1 MEIYLEKEKRTIE
14 FERIPINFKKN
25 NLDSLFFIKN
35 NTTLSETLKNK
46 RYSPLKDILGDISK
60 EDMNTP
66 IGLFLKK
73 LKESNDD
80 RYLKFL
86 NNYGDLTFCKFMIEK
101 SLSDNGIY
109 AWVLDNEIKY
119 VGRCT
124 NNYRKRINQGYG
136 NISPKNCFKDGQ
148 ATNCHLNSEINKV
161 SDRIQ
166 LYFHKMT
173 GSSIEDIKLLEKN
186 ILKEKDYE
194 WNIQKR

>member
-25 NLDSLFFIKN
+25 NLDSLFFIKDN
-35 NTTLSETLKNK
+35 KTLSETLKNK
-46 RYSPLKDILGDISK
+46 RYSPLKDILRDISK

-73 LKESNDD
+73 LKGLNDD

-86 NNYGDLTFCKFMIEK
+86 NNYGDLSFCKFVIDK

-124 NNYRKRINQGYG
+124 DNFRNRINQGYG

-173 GSSIEDIKLLEKN
+173 GSSIKDIKLLEKN
-186 ILKEKDYE
+186 ILKENNYE